1 MQLDLGNNIRQLR
14 HRDKRTQEALA
25 EALGVTAQA
34 VSRWE
39 SGGCYPDMNLI
50 PSIANYFGVSIDEL
64 FGYTNQ
70 RERRDGARRAPPFGG
85 GRPRAMLAPDA
96 SVGKVG
102 KDTIQGLLEFETT
115 N

>member
-1 MQLDLGNNIRQLR
+1 MTIKSAQIASQAGSFHHFVVPLPPGGRLLR
-14 HRDKRTQEALA
+14 VIPLRIV
-25 EALGVTAQA
+25 G
-34 VSRWE
+34 
-39 SGGCYPDMNLI
+39 SGICPIL
-50 PSIANYFGVSIDEL
+50 S
-64 FGYTNQ
+64 Q